1 MSLLTRI
8 KLNDWWGKQLP
19 LYQKALSN
27 GDFSVIADIYAVFG
41 HSQGERR
48 EARYKK
54 QAAAMLC
61 SCLNGM
67 ESGQIMEILDRFGY
81 SSRME
86 WFVDWR
92 EQRPADFLTPDMTPT
107 ERFWVLALATAH
119 PCGFLREKAFSALA
133 HEDDP
138 RAVGM
143 ALLGLCDHVG
153 QVRRAA
159 EGLLFAKL
167 KTAAPADLWGSI
179 PYALPVL
186 RSEHA
191 NPWAADPASGFAA
204 YIRALGAAE
213 CRRELEKALI
223 RGNIRER
230 RFCLRA
236 LGRSEENKALL
247 LERLHREADPNL
259 RREIFARLTEWDFD
273 AATDES
279 IPDAVTVMLGDPF
292 PRNRCEGLLWLC
304 LHYPE
309 LAEDAV
315 MDALTDPYAT
325 VRAIAQEWAEK
336 LKPDFSAADYYRE
349 KLTACAPHDASLHAL
364 LYGISEVGNTAD
376 LERVTP
382 YLTHDRTTVVSAA
395 MTALLRLIPHED
407 MGSVAAPLT
416 EALLDPRA
424 GVVKTAALLLYKL
437 GCPDGVRVTEIMAET
452 TSELTRVRCLSVLSR
467 AGKWRRLIAILTALA
482 LSGDHLTRKA
492 NAMLE
497 RWILTC
503 NYSFAKPTATE
514 TAEVGRL
521 IKLCSESETIT
532 SAQTKQLLFNLPTP

>member
-1 MSLLTRI
+1 MSLISRI
-8 KLNDWWGKQLP
+8 KLENWWNGQLP
-19 LYQKALSN
+19 VYRKALSG
-27 GDFSVIADIYAVFG
+27 GDRSVIPDLYSVFG
-41 HSQGERR
+41 SSKGTKSEAHHKKKAASLLCACLEPLDSR
-48 EARYKK
+48 E
-54 QAAAMLC
+54 
-61 SCLNGM
+61 
-67 ESGQIMEILDRFGY
+67 IMALLDRFGY
-81 SSRME
+81 SSHME

-92 EQRPADFLTPDMTPT
+92 EQRPADFLTPDMTPA

-138 RAVGM
+138 RIVGM

-153 QVRRAA
+153 QVRKAA

-167 KTAAPADLWGSI
+167 KTVTPAELWGSI
-179 PYALPVL
+179 PYAIPVL

-191 NPWAADPASGFAA
+191 NPWATDPASGFAA
-204 YIRALGAAE
+204 YIRALGASE

-223 RGNIRER
+223 RGDIRER

-259 RREIFARLTEWDFD
+259 RREIFARLTEWN
-273 AATDES
+273 AHDEG

-309 LAEDAV
+309 QAEDAV
-315 MDALTDPYAT
+315 MNALTDPYAT

-349 KLTACAPHDASLHAL
+349 KLTACAPHDASLPAL
-364 LYGISEVGNTAD
+364 LYGISEVGNTTD

-395 MTALLRLIPHED
+395 MTALLRLTPHED
-407 MGSVAAPLT
+407 MGSVADTLT

-467 AGKWRRLIAILTALA
+467 AGKWRRLIAILTALT
-482 LSGDHLTRKA
+482 LGGEHLTHKA
-492 NAMLE
+492 GAMLE

-503 NYSFAKPTATE
+503 NYSFAKPTAVE
-514 TAEVGRL
+514 AAEVGRL
-521 IKLCSESETIT
+521 LDRCEKEGRICGDIAKKVGFCL
-532 SAQTKQLLFNLPTP
+532 

>member
-1 MSLLTRI
+1 MSLISRI
-8 KLNDWWGKQLP
+8 KPEKWWNGQIP
-19 LYQKALSN
+19 VYQKALSE
-27 GDFSVIADIYAVFG
+27 GDLSVIPDLYSVFG
-41 HSQGERR
+41 SSKGTKS
-48 EARYKK
+48 EAHHKK
-54 QAAAMLC
+54 KAAALLC
-61 SCLNGM
+61 ACL
-67 ESGQIMEILDRFGY
+67 EPLDSREIMAFLDRFGY
-81 SSRME
+81 SNRME

-119 PCGFLREKAFSALA
+119 PCGFLREKAFSALTR
-133 HEDDP
+133 EDDP
-138 RAVGM
+138 RIVGM

-153 QVRRAA
+153 QVRKAA
-159 EGLLFAKL
+159 EGLLIAKL
-167 KTAAPADLWGSI
+167 KTVTPAALWGSI

-191 NPWAADPASGFAA
+191 NPWATDPASGFAA
-204 YIRALGAAE
+204 YIRALSAAE

-273 AATDES
+273 AATDEG

-304 LHYPE
+304 LHRPE
-309 LAEDAV
+309 QAGDAV
-315 MDALTDPYAT
+315 MNALTDPYAA

-349 KLTACAPHDASLHAL
+349 KLTACAPHDASLPAL
-364 LYGISEVGNTAD
+364 LYGISEVGNTTD

-395 MTALLRLIPHED
+395 MTALLRLTPHED
-407 MGSVAAPLT
+407 MGSVADTLT

-424 GVVKTAALLLYKL
+424 GVVKTASLLLYKL

-467 AGKWRRLIAILTALA
+467 AGKWRRLIAILTALT
-482 LSGDHLTRKA
+482 LGGDHLTRKA
-492 NAMLE
+492 NAMLG

-521 IKLCSESETIT
+521 LERCEKEGRIRGEMAERVRFCL
-532 SAQTKQLLFNLPTP
+532 